1 MKKYL
6 SYLTCLLLCGY
17 LYSDTEVTKQ
27 RIGSLGPDDRV
38 VMDVDFSRINSD
50 TSRLDSKIDTLSNHT
65 EQVSQNLSDQITTNS
80 NRVNDA
86 IITLNSNLDNAI
98 SNLPESSRNGNIYD
112 MPVRYRIN
120 GLDITTNVQLR
131 VYDRT
136 GTGAFQQTEYAEINF
151 LLYMGWFDDYPYK
164 QGVNYIDGIHFAFTP
179 LFVNRMSKI
188 TNNVERLDNLE
199 KSIPNTVS
207 NIVTKEYVES
217 LGIKNN
223 DLDTLC
229 TNLSVIVTN
238 LASRPYAVRNIDG
251 SISIGIDDTYTNL
264 ETVINFVKK
273 PQDSIYNNIGAI
285 ITNLA
290 SRPYITKDSSGNLV
304 LGIDEAYTN
313 LETVINIITK

>member
-6 SYLTCLLLCGY
+6 SCLTCFLLCGY

-38 VMDVDFSRINSD
+38 VMDVNFSRIDSD

-65 EQVSQNLSDQITTNS
+65 EQVNQNLSDQITTNI
-80 NRVNDA
+80 NRVND
-86 IITLNSNLDNAI
+86 
-98 SNLPESSRNGNIYD
+98 
-112 MPVRYRIN
+112 V
-120 GLDITTNVQLR
+120 ITT
-131 VYDRT
+131 
-136 GTGAFQQTEYAEINF
+136 
-151 LLYMGWFDDYPYK
+151 
-164 QGVNYIDGIHFAFTP
+164 
-179 LFVNRMSKI
+179 
-188 TNNVERLDNLE
+188 NVERLDNLE
-199 KSIPNTVS
+199 RSIPNTVFS
-207 NIVTKEYVES
+207 IVTKEYVEN

-273 PQDSIYNNIGAI
+273 PQDSIYNNIGVI

-290 SRPYITKDSSGNLV
+290 SRPYITKDFSGNLV
-304 LGIDEAYTN
+304 LGVDEAYTN